1 MKMKMEWSGILLIL
15 SVVFA
20 VCTAENEKEHVL
32 TLDHTNFTDTVT
44 KHNFIVVEFYAP
56 W

>member
-1 MKMKMEWSGILLIL
+1 MKMEWSGILLIL
-15 SVVFA
+15 SVVFS
-20 VCTAENEKEHVL
+20 VCIAEEKEHVV